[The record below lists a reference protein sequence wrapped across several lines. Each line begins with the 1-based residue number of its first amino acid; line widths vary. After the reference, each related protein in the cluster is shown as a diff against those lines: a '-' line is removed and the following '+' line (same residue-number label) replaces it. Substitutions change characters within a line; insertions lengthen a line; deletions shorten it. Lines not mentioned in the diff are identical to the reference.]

1 MSQWVITGQP
11 APDFTLPAH
20 DETQVSLNSLLGSP
34 VVLYFYPKDDTPG
47 CTTEAK
53 NFRDH
58 MDRLLQ
64 LGAQV
69 LGISPDD
76 VESHR
81 RFRDKYSLNFPLLS
95 DVDHR
100 VAEQYGAWGEKT
112 RNGQTSMGMRR
123 STFLIDADGVVRHVW
138 QDVKPANH
146 AQETIEALEELHATM
161 T

>member
-1 MSQWVITGQP
+1 MNPWVKTGQP
-11 APDFTLPAH
+11 APEFTLPAH
-20 DETQVSLNSLLGSP
+20 DGTQVSLGSLLGSP

-69 LGISPDD
+69 LGVSPDD

-100 VAEQYGAWGEKT
+100 VAEQYGAWGEKS
-112 RNGQTSMGMRR
+112 RNGQTAMGIRR
-123 STFLIDADGVVRHVW
+123 STFLIDADGVVRRVW

-146 AQETIEALEELHATM
+146 AQETIEALEELHAAVT
-161 T
+161 